1 LRDNRDRMRYD
12 EYRAKSYHIGSG
24 VVESA
29 CKHVV
34 QMRHKRSGMRWSAPG
49 AQEVMNLR
57 VFLING
63 RWDEFW
69 QRRRQKALSGNQ
81 TVASPAKVA

>member
-1 LRDNRDRMRYD
+1 MRYD
-12 EYRAKSYHIGSG
+12 EYRDEGYHIASG

-34 QMRHKRSGMRWSAPG
+34 QMRHKRSGMRWSASG
-49 AQEVMNLR
+49 AQEVLNLR

-63 RWDEFW
+63 RWDDF
-69 QRRRQKALSGNQ
+69 
-81 TVASPAKVA
+81 